1 MVLGTRLHVKL
12 LLSGCFKVFI
22 FHRFHYN
29 LSPCRA
35 FPRYTTWSLLSFLHI
50 RFMSF
55 FRYSDII
62 SPNILPVLASL
73 SFTLGILLLHVSVLM
88 VYDWS
93 LRLCSFFIFFSLLR
107 PHQPNQPRFTFSES
121 SFCLFCSWVPLVK
134 RTFLWHC
141 STSEFVYDSLFII
154 PISLLI
160 SCIWWEL
167 SVSFSSLSMV
177 SFSSLSILNMVKLF
191 IKSIVCA
198 SSRVVSVHFFPMNGW
213 HFVSLNSSLYIAPF
227 YLNWP
232 FWILWQLWKLNSPLS
247 RASFCCLLWAVV
259 L

>member
-73 SFTLGILLLHVSVLM
+73 SFTLGIPLLHVSVLM
-88 VYDWS
+88 AYDWS

-134 RTFLWHC
+134 CSFLWYC
-141 STSEFVYDSLFII
+141 STSEFVYDSFTYNSHFFI
-154 PISLLI
+154 
-160 SCIWWEL
+160 
-167 SVSFSSLSMV
+167 
-177 SFSSLSILNMVKLF
+177 SILYLARTVCFIWFFVYGFLQFF
-191 IKSIVCA
+191 IKHGQAI
-198 SSRVVSVHFFPMNGW
+198 
-213 HFVSLNSSLYIAPF
+213 Y
-227 YLNWP
+227 
-232 FWILWQLWKLNSPLS
+232 
-247 RASFCCLLWAVV
+247 
-259 L
+259 